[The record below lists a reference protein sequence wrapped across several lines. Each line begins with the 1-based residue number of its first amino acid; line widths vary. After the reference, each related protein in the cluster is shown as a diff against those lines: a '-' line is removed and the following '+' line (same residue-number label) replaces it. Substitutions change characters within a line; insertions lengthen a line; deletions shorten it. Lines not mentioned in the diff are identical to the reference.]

1 MGSSTPVFQGS
12 TAAVA
17 DVTAQ
22 ILFVPVFG
30 DADSLRD
37 LDWLD
42 TASRGEIRRAREAKV
57 FRGRTC
63 ESFSTLLLEG
73 HCGAQRVTLV
83 GAGPVAELTAER
95 WRRVAATSGYLAK
108 QAAAESCAFVV
119 RGADA
124 VIEAAQHVA
133 DGVTT
138 AEFEGRSYRTV
149 DPLPKRCVALT
160 VVAPAADAN
169 ALTAAVN
176 RGRVIGECANF
187 TRSLANEP
195 ANVLTPAVFADRVA
209 AAAKAVGLGVDILEE
224 GRIKEL
230 GMGMLLAV
238 SQGSVQP
245 PRVIVLRH
253 EPAGAP
259 ASPVLGLVGKGVT
272 FDTGG
277 VSIKPADGMERMK
290 DDMAGGAAVAGAMLA
305 LARLGAPFRTIGVI
319 PSAENMVSGH
329 ATRPGDV
336 VRAASGKTVEVI
348 NTDAEGRLLLGD
360 ALWYSRKLGVT
371 HLVDVATLTGACVVA
386 LGRHV
391 SGLMGQPQ
399 TWVDTVRNAGAEA
412 GDRLWQLPIY
422 DEVHDQLKSDI
433 ADIINSAGR
442 AGGTITAAGFLRE
455 FVDDTPWAHLDIA
468 GTAWA
473 ETKEPYQP
481 KGATGVAL
489 RTLIE
494 LGMTGGRARR

>member
-1 MGSSTPVFQGS
+1 MFQGS
-12 TAAVA
+12 TDPVT
-17 DVTAQ
+17 DVTAHT
-22 ILFVPVFG
+22 LFVPVFG
-30 DADSLRD
+30 DTDALRD
-37 LDWLD
+37 LEWLD
-42 TASRGEIRRAREAKV
+42 AASRGEIRRAREAKV

-83 GAGPVAELTAER
+83 GAGPASELTAER

-119 RGADA
+119 RGTDQA
-124 VIEAAQHVA
+124 VEAAQHVA

-149 DPLPKRCVALT
+149 DPLPKRCIALT
-160 VVAPAADAN
+160 VVAPGVDGK
-169 ALTAAVN
+169 ALDAAVS

-187 TRSLANEP
+187 TRGLANEP

-209 AAAKAVGLGVDILEE
+209 SAAKGVGLGVDVLDEA
-224 GRIKEL
+224 RIKEL

-245 PRVIVLRH
+245 PRVIVIRH

-259 ASPVLGLVGKGVT
+259 STPVIGLVGKGVT

-305 LARLGAPFRTIGVI
+305 LARLGAPFRAIGVI

-336 VRAASGKTVEVI
+336 VRAANGKTVEVI

-399 TWVDTVRNAGAEA
+399 AWVDTVKSAGAEA
-412 GDRLWQLPIY
+412 GDRLWQLPLY

-433 ADIINSAGR
+433 ADIVNSAGR
-442 AGGTITAAGFLRE
+442 PGGTITAAGFLRE

-494 LGMTGGRARR
+494 LGLTGGQARR